1 MALIPCSFSHVPSS
15 YFLYFFWFFMPI
27 IITWIILTIF
37 GILSIYSVSI
47 HESFTLTLSLISDGT
62 WNSDP
67 SNYFY
72 FFRQLRNIGLAL
84 VMAGIVYAIPIR
96 FFQKNKN
103 TTIIA
108 IVLMTLQILVFIPGI
123 GVVFNGARWW
133 INIPFLPSI
142 QPAEFFKLGYVLFLW
157 WWLMRKRERTNT
169 KEFFISFII
178 LNTLLFFVFL
188 LIPDLGTVMIL
199 GIVGLIMCRY
209 AWAKI
214 KYILWILFG
223 WMAAGLILGGIAGMV
238 SDRFAYIQK
247 RFTYFI
253 SSNVDPQAKQIW
265 WQNEQALLAI
275 GGGGFFGKGYGK
287 WLQKFWFIPE
297 AQSDFIFA
305 AFSEEIGFVGNM
317 ILLGLY
323 IYIGYYF
330 LTHLR
335 NIKDEHRKMI
345 GIGILSLILIQAF
358 VNIWVNIKILPNTW
372 LTLPFISY
380 GGTALM
386 VNFMEIVLLYKIL
399 KRK

>member
-1 MALIPCSFSHVPSS
+1 
-15 YFLYFFWFFMPI
+15 MPI
-27 IITWIILTIF
+27 IIVWIILTLF
-37 GILSIYSVSI
+37 GVLSIYSVSI
-47 HESFTLTLSLISDGT
+47 HESFTLTISLIASGKMN
-62 WNSDP
+62 WDP

-72 FFRQLRNIGLAL
+72 FFRQLRNIGMAL
-84 VMAGIVYAIPIR
+84 VMAGIVYAIPIK
-96 FFQKNKN
+96 FFQNNKN
-103 TTIIA
+103 TTIMA
-108 IVLMTLQILVFIPGI
+108 IVLMALQVSVFIPGI
-123 GVVFNGARWW
+123 GIVLNGARGW

-157 WWLMRKRERTNT
+157 WWLMRKRDRVNT
-169 KEFFISFII
+169 KEFFISFIV
-178 LNTLLFFVFL
+178 LNALLFFVFL

-209 AWAKI
+209 AGAKI
-214 KYILWILFG
+214 KYILRILF
-223 WMAAGLILGGIAGMV
+223 WGLTSALVVWSVAGMV

-253 SSNVDPQAKQIW
+253 SSSVDPQAKQIW
-265 WQNEQALLAI
+265 RQNQQALLAI
-275 GGGGFFGKGYGK
+275 GGWWMLGKWYGK

-317 ILLGLY
+317 VLLSLYLY
-323 IYIGYYF
+323 IAYYF
-330 LTHLR
+330 LTRLR
-335 NIKDEHRKMI
+335 NVKDDHRKMI

-380 GGTALM
+380 WGTALM
-386 VNFMEIVLLYKIL
+386 VNFMEMILLYKIL
-399 KRK
+399 QKK

>member
-1 MALIPCSFSHVPSS
+1 
-15 YFLYFFWFFMPI
+15 MPI
-27 IITWIILTIF
+27 IIVWCILTLF

-47 HESFTLTLSLISDGT
+47 HESFTLTLSLIANGT
-62 WNSDP
+62 MHGDP

-72 FFRQLRNIGLAL
+72 FFRQLRNIGFA
-84 VMAGIVYAIPIR
+84 VIMAGITYSIPMR
-96 FFQKNKN
+96 FFQNNKN

-108 IVLMTLQILVFIPGI
+108 ILLMILQISVFIPGI
-123 GVVFNGARWW
+123 GIVLNGARWW

-142 QPAEFFKLGYVLFLW
+142 QPAEFFKLWYVLFLW
-157 WWLMRKRERTNT
+157 WRLMRKRDRVNT
-169 KEFFISFII
+169 KDFFISFMI
-178 LNTLLFFVFL
+178 LNALLFFVFL

-209 AWAKI
+209 AGAKI
-214 KYILWILFG
+214 KYVLWIMFWG
-223 WMAAGLILGGIAGMV
+223 IAAWLVVGSVAGMV

-247 RFTYFI
+247 RFTYFV
-253 SSNVDPQAKQIW
+253 SSSVDPQARQIW
-265 WQNEQALLAI
+265 RQNQQALLAI
-275 GGGGFFGKGYGK
+275 GGWWLLGKWYGKG
-287 WLQKFWFIPE
+287 LQKFWFIPE
-297 AQSDFIFA
+297 AQSDFVFS

-317 ILLGLY
+317 FLLALYLY
-323 IYIGYYF
+323 IAYYF
-330 LTHLR
+330 LTRVR
-335 NIKDEHRKMI
+335 NIKDEHGKMI

>member
-1 MALIPCSFSHVPSS
+1 
-15 YFLYFFWFFMPI
+15 MPI
-27 IITWIILTIF
+27 IIVWIILTLF
-37 GILSIYSVSI
+37 GVLSIYSVSI
-47 HESFTLTLSLISDGT
+47 HESFTLTISLIASGKMDG
-62 WNSDP
+62 DP

-72 FFRQLRNIGLAL
+72 FFRQLRNIGMAL
-84 VMAGIVYAIPIR
+84 VMAGIVYAVPMK
-96 FFQKNKN
+96 FFQNNKN

-108 IVLMTLQILVFIPGI
+108 IILMALQISVFIPGI
-123 GVVFNGARWW
+123 GIVLNGARWW

-157 WWLMRKRERTNT
+157 WWLMRKRDKINT
-169 KEFFISFII
+169 KNFFSSFII
-178 LNTLLFFVFL
+178 LNALLFFVFL

-209 AWAKI
+209 AGAKI
-214 KYILWILFG
+214 KYVMWIMFWWLLSALVV
-223 WMAAGLILGGIAGMV
+223 WSIAGMV

-253 SSNVDPQAKQIW
+253 SSSVDPQAKQIW
-265 WQNEQALLAI
+265 RQNQQALLAI
-275 GGGGFFGKGYGK
+275 GGWWILGKWYGK

-305 AFSEEIGFVGNM
+305 AFSEEIGFLGNM
-317 ILLGLY
+317 ILLSLYLY
-323 IYIGYYF
+323 IAYYF
-330 LTHLR
+330 LTRLR
-335 NIKDEHRKMI
+335 NIKDDHRKMI

-380 GGTALM
+380 WGTALM
-386 VNFMEIVLLYKIL
+386 VNFMEMILLYKIL
-399 KRK
+399 QKK

>member
-1 MALIPCSFSHVPSS
+1 
-15 YFLYFFWFFMPI
+15 
-27 IITWIILTIF
+27 
-37 GILSIYSVSI
+37 
-47 HESFTLTLSLISDGT
+47 
-62 WNSDP
+62 
-67 SNYFY
+67 
-72 FFRQLRNIGLAL
+72 
-84 VMAGIVYAIPIR
+84 MAGIVYAIPIR

-399 KRK
+399 QNK